1 MPEGDLTATN
11 DPLQSRAKEVLE
23 GSPVSSL
30 HGLRVEETETEVI
43 VTGSVS
49 SYYLK
54 QLAQEALIPL
64 LRSRTLLNRV
74 EVNRL

>member
-1 MPEGDLTATN
+1 MPESDRTATN
-11 DPLQSRAKEVLE
+11 VLLQLPAKEVPE
-23 GSPVSSL
+23 RSPVPSL
-30 HGLRVEETETEVI
+30 HRLRVEETETEII

-49 SYYLK
+49 SYYFK

-64 LRSRTLLNRV
+64 LGSRKLLNRV

>member
-1 MPEGDLTATN
+1 MPEGDRTATN
-11 DPLQSRAKEVLE
+11 VLLQLPAKEVLE
-23 GSPVSSL
+23 RSPVSSP
-30 HGLRVEETETEVI
+30 HRLRVEETETEII
-43 VTGSVS
+43 VTGSVW

-64 LRSRTLLNRV
+64 LGSRKLLNRV